1 MAENKYDLESL
12 LAEIRKKKAE
22 IEKDDTT
29 VAPVSEKEE
38 ADVSVTSILESLDK
52 ENREDESVS
61 DIETGADGETHT
73 YETPQDTSP
82 EAVDSDNENT
92 PVQVSEE
99 TAPVAEE
106 ADPVSPKEEKDR
118 KRRGLRSISRQLTGS
133 FDAIPG
139 DFTGDFFIG
148 HPVEK
153 EDTENI
159 VEIDF
164 SRPGAEEHP
173 VFAEKTASF
182 NVIPP
187 IDDED
192 IQEHE
197 QPEEEIT
204 EKGELRIDAE
214 DKLSVTQ
221 GILNIKDSLDDN
233 FRELFGDTVIVEH
246 GDRKDRGSRRRE
258 RRRSRLD
265 ELESLE
271 MSEPG
276 EEMEEEPDTIFEI
289 LNKRSN
295 QAVVKTIVTG
305 LGALI
310 LGVFTYFCVIKGSGF
325 GRTPTLVTAA
335 IMAVCVAF
343 NWKEVFL
350 GTLDLFRF
358 RASLSSLAGF
368 SALLSLLEPLAYLAV
383 SAEPDKGYTACVSA
397 LTLLI
402 CDIGDMLKATRD
414 LQSFR
419 TVSENPQKYASSV
432 LKDQNFTQVLTNDFS
447 TPFTGVLMSRRTN
460 YTDRFL
466 DYCDSDN
473 IDFNRPRKAS
483 SFIGIGI
490 ILVGVISMVINR
502 LTLPEALKTAS
513 LAAALSAPFMSS
525 LMMELPI
532 HRLQRRLN
540 RLGAVIPGY
549 GAAEDVASANCV
561 VIEGREIFPREK
573 VLLHGI
579 KTFEKERID
588 QAILYAA
595 SVLIHS
601 CDTMSHMFL
610 KVIQGKTDMLFETD
624 SVVYEEGL
632 GFSFWVDQNRIL
644 VGRRE
649 LLESHEIE
657 VPSRDYENRYTKA
670 STRDAI
676 YLAVAGKLYA
686 MFVIGYSPDEEMT
699 ELLHGLER
707 NNINIIVRTRDF
719 IVSPEKISKM
729 YDIPQS
735 MISMVRDS
743 SMQELAKKTEYTR
756 HCTSSLTHVGSVGAF
771 LGGMIGS
778 NNLITNA
785 GISAVIGFAGMI
797 VGILLS
803 AVLAL
808 MGGLD
813 TVKLTSVLLFQ
824 IVWSVIHLAVIYL
837 RRV

>member
-22 IEKDDTT
+22 IEKDDISDQAVSVEKET
-29 VAPVSEKEE
+29 VPSVTGILESLGSRNAVEEPAKEEETEPEGDTHSFETGNEPAEEKDSVRNDGTGEEVISEISEKEPEPVSEKEE
-38 ADVSVTSILESLDK
+38 KA
-52 ENREDESVS
+52 R
-61 DIETGADGETHT
+61 
-73 YETPQDTSP
+73 
-82 EAVDSDNENT
+82 
-92 PVQVSEE
+92 
-99 TAPVAEE
+99 
-106 ADPVSPKEEKDR
+106 R
-118 KRRGLRSISRQLTGS
+118 RRGLRSISRQLTGS

-139 DFTGDFFIG
+139 DYTGDFYIG
-148 HPVEK
+148 HPIEK
-153 EDTENI
+153 QETDND

-173 VFAEKTASF
+173 VFVEKTASF
-182 NVIPP
+182 NVIPQL
-187 IDDED
+187 DEERD
-192 IQEHE
+192 
-197 QPEEEIT
+197 EEFVEET
-204 EKGELRIDAE
+204 VSEKGELRLDGE
-214 DKLSVTQ
+214 ERLSVTQ

-246 GDRKDRGSRRRE
+246 SDRKDRSTRRRE
-258 RRRSRLD
+258 RRRSRMD
-265 ELESLE
+265 EQEALELA
-271 MSEPG
+271 EPG
-276 EEMEEEPDTIFEI
+276 EETEEEPDAIFET

-295 QAVVKTIVTG
+295 QAVIKTVVTG
-305 LGALI
+305 IAALVLGA
-310 LGVFTYFCVIKGSGF
+310 FTYIYTIKGTGF
-325 GRTPTLVTAA
+325 GKVPAMVTAA
-335 IMAVCVAF
+335 CMAVCIAA
-343 NWKEVFL
+343 NWREVL
-350 GTLDLFRF
+350 IGTLDLFRF
-358 RASLSSLAGF
+358 RASLTSLAGF
-368 SALLSLLEPLAYLAV
+368 SALLSFIEPLIFIAFDSQPDRGFTAV
-383 SAEPDKGYTACVSA
+383 VSA

-402 CDIGDMLKATRD
+402 CDIGNMLKATRD
-414 LQSFR
+414 LHSFR
-419 TVSENPQKYASSV
+419 TVSENPQKYASAV
-432 LKDQNFTQVLTNDFS
+432 LKDQNLTQVLTNDFS
-447 TPFTGVLMSRRTN
+447 TPFTGMFISRRTG

-483 SFIGIGI
+483 SIIAIGTL
-490 ILVGVISMVINR
+490 LVGVVSLVINH
-502 LTLPEALKTAS
+502 LSLPEAVKSVS

-549 GAAEDVASANCV
+549 GAAEDIASANCV
-561 VIEGREIFPREK
+561 VLEGRELFPREK

-657 VPSRDYENRYTKA
+657 VPSRDYENRYTKQ

-699 ELLHGLER
+699 ELLHDLER
-707 NNINIIVRTRDF
+707 NNINVIVRTRDF

-735 MISMVRDS
+735 MVSMVRDS

-756 HCTSSLTHVGSVGAF
+756 HCASSLTHVGSVGAF

-824 IVWSVIHLAVIYL
+824 IIWSVIHLAAIYI